1 MLSLNYCFLIPSSQV
16 HPSYKTRLCWN
27 YPFCSRGGDC
37 NFIHK
42 EEERQRGGINIGS
55 KERSNVARRMLNDK
69 EVSFEVENSGRKDGK
84 SKDEWSFGYGP
95 KLDEDSR
102 NLSDHDVFVKE
113 VPAPKLVM
121 VKKGKM
127 RGIDELD
134 NHMKDLLKSR
144 IQKV

>member
-37 NFIHK
+37 NFIHQ
-42 EEERQRGGINIGS
+42 EEERRGGI
-55 KERSNVARRMLNDK
+55 K

-95 KLDEDSR
+95 KLD
-102 NLSDHDVFVKE
+102 
-113 VPAPKLVM
+113 VPATKLVM
-121 VKKGKM
+121 VKKGEM
-127 RGIDELD
+127 RSIDELD

>member
-1 MLSLNYCFLIPSSQV
+1 MFSLNYCFLILSSQV

-37 NFIHK
+37 NFIHQ
-42 EEERQRGGINIGS
+42 EEERRGGI
-55 KERSNVARRMLNDK
+55 K

-102 NLSDHDVFVKE
+102 HLSDHDVFVKE
-113 VPAPKLVM
+113 VPATKLVM